1 MTRAVVNEEARGEAA
16 LLAAE
21 NARLRG
27 ELAMF
32 RALQQ
37 ARASWATVQS
47 CSLEQRSV
55 FVKSTSTIIASRH
68 MSRHN

>member
-37 ARASWATVQS
+37 ARALWAIAKS
-47 CSLEQRSV
+47 FPLKQRSAS
-55 FVKSTSTIIASRH
+55 VKSTSTVIASRH
-68 MSRHN
+68 MSLDT